1 MKRSKPETAQVPTE
15 DNSEQPWADV
25 FEAIAYMRDALEQIG
40 YRHASKGLARQA
52 LKRFENSMK
61 PRS

>member
-1 MKRSKPETAQVPTE
+1 MKRSKPETALLPTG
-15 DNSEQPWADV
+15 DNPEQPWADV
-25 FEAIAYMRDALEQIG
+25 LEAIAYMRDALERIG
-40 YRHASKGLARQA
+40 YRHASKELARQA